1 MEIGMYKERIKRV
14 IKNMKDRG
22 LEQMLISDPPSIYYL
37 TGRWI
42 LPNERLLAL
51 CLRADGE
58 HKLFVNKLFKVD
70 GDIGMEKVWFT
81 DTDPGCKIIASYLDH
96 DKPLGIDKKM
106 AARFLLELMELD
118 AASGYKNASECVDYA
133 RRIKDDDEKTLM
145 IYASQ
150 LNDQAMAEFRGLIKE
165 GVTELEVAAGMNAI
179 YKRLGT
185 QGPSFGPIVS
195 FGANA
200 AEGHHKPDNT
210 VLKPGDA
217 VLFDVGCRINDY
229 CSDMTRTFFYKT
241 VSEKQREVYEVV
253 KTANLEAQAAMKPG
267 MRFCDIDK
275 VARDIITNAGYGP
288 NFTHRLGHCIGIEVH
303 DSGDCSA
310 TNTDVVEEGMIFS
323 CEPGIYLP
331 GEFGVRIEDLMLI
344 TKDGAMSLNKDSK
357 ELEVID

>member
-1 MEIGMYKERIKRV
+1 MRSYSVFAQYYDELTSNVEYPKRA
-14 IKNMKDRG
+14 
-22 LEQMLISDPPSIYYL
+22 EY
-37 TGRWI
+37 
-42 LPNERLLAL
+42 
-51 CLRADGE
+51 
-58 HKLFVNKLFKVD
+58 
-70 GDIGMEKVWFT
+70 
-81 DTDPGCKIIASYLDH
+81 
-96 DKPLGIDKKM
+96 
-106 AARFLLELMELD
+106 LLELMELD

-229 CSDMTRTFFYKT
+229 CSDMTRTFFWKKADPEYVRIYNIVKEANEKAEALVREG
-241 VSEKQREVYEVV
+241 VS
-253 KTANLEAQAAMKPG
+253 L
-267 MRFCDIDK
+267 CDIDAA
-275 VARDIITNAGYGP
+275 ARDHIASFGYGEY
-288 NFTHRLGHCIGIEVH
+288 FTHRLGHFIGLEDH
-303 DSGDCSA
+303 EKGDVSSV
-310 TNTDVVEEGMIFS
+310 NTDPAVRDMVFS
-323 CEPGIYLP
+323 IEPGVYLQ
-331 GEFGVRIEDLMLI
+331 GRFGVRIEDLVI
-344 TKDGAMSLNKDSK
+344 VTEEGCEILNHVDK
-357 ELEVID
+357 ELCILGV

>member
-1 MEIGMYKERIKRV
+1 MFEERIKRV
-14 IKNMKDRG
+14 LGKMKDRG
-22 LEQMLISDPPSIYYL
+22 LEQMLISDPPSIFYL

-51 CLRADGE
+51 YLNADGN

-81 DTDPGCKIIASYLDH
+81 DTDPGCEIIASYTDH
-96 DKPLGIDKKM
+96 EKPLGIDKKM
-106 AARFLLELMELD
+106 AAKFLLELMDLK
-118 AASGYKNASECVDYA
+118 AGSSFVNASECVDGA
-133 RRIKDDDEKTLM
+133 RRVKDEDEKEKM
-145 IYASQ
+145 IYASR
-150 LNDQAMAEFRGLIKE
+150 LNDQAMAEFRGLIRE

-179 YKRLGT
+179 YRRLGT
-185 QGPSFGPIVS
+185 QGPSFGPLVS

-200 AEGHHKPDNT
+200 AEGHHKPDST
-210 VLKPGDA
+210 VLKPGDC
-217 VLFDVGCRINDY
+217 VLFDVGCKVNDY
-229 CSDMTRTFFYKT
+229 CSDMTRTFFYQS

-253 KTANLEAQAAMKPG
+253 KKANLAAQAAMKPG

-275 VARDIITNAGYGP
+275 VARDIITEAGYGP

-303 DSGDCSA
+303 DAGDVSA
-310 TNTDVVEEGMIFS
+310 ANQDVVEEGMIFS

-357 ELEVID
+357 ELEIIP